1 MNTRNSSNERGVGIC
16 YTRIFAATLAAIFA
30 GMVWYGWSARTSAA
44 PGGYSTQNLSI
55 RLKAGWNLISLP
67 LQPKTPVDART
78 LLTTLLTQTHG
89 RYDELDTYANGR
101 FRPQATYH
109 GTDTRGFSGS
119 NLSLKAGQ
127 GYALYTDK
135 SGHWTVNGYD
145 VRNATEQLAKG
156 WNLVGFP
163 QAITNPPDAVA
174 TLKILLNHT
183 RGDRGMLIAAV
194 DGRFTPNQPFSTW
207 KSSTVLVYRDKTSL
221 ISSPSFVISAGQGY
235 MLYSDQAYRWKLSAA
250 VSVATASPTATR
262 ASSPSPTGTPTAN
275 TAPVTPISTLV
286 PAPTATSVVTN
297 PVAMN
302 PIQAENAL
310 PGTANWQITS
320 KTLSTDAHLIEGY
333 ASLTSV
339 NRGGTISLFVNTA
352 PATTFTIDTYRLG
365 WYQGLGARLMRT
377 DASLPGVQQPAC
389 PAEAGTGLIICGW
402 SSSLTLNIPPNW
414 TTGIYLAR
422 LTRADGFQNYI
433 IFAVRD
439 DSSRAPY
446 FFQSSVT
453 TFEAYNYWGGQ
464 SLYGGTG
471 ATEYNNDNRA
481 YKVSFD
487 RPYATPT
494 RGPWEFL
501 WREYQM
507 VRWLEREGYDVA
519 YGTDID
525 THESLAMLLQHRAFL
540 AVGHDEYW
548 SKQMRSNVETALAR
562 GVSLGF
568 FSANDMFYN
577 IRLEPSAL
585 GPDRVITCY
594 KVAKLDPMSSID
606 PSNVTV
612 QWRQAP
618 LSRPENAV
626 IGQMYG
632 EQLPAGSIGF
642 PLVVTN
648 SNAWPYNGAGVTDGT
663 SIPNVMGYEYDHV
676 VNNGFTPPGL
686 IVLSSSDPVNHLG
699 LADVTNT
706 TVYTAPSGA
715 TVFSAGSVQWDY
727 SLDSWGRGA
736 PDSRIQTM
744 TANVLARMAGSHN

>member
-1 MNTRNSSNERGVGIC
+1 
-16 YTRIFAATLAAIFA
+16 
-30 GMVWYGWSARTSAA
+30 
-44 PGGYSTQNLSI
+44 
-55 RLKAGWNLISLP
+55 
-67 LQPKTPVDART
+67 
-78 LLTTLLTQTHG
+78 
-89 RYDELDTYANGR
+89 
-101 FRPQATYH
+101 
-109 GTDTRGFSGS
+109 
-119 NLSLKAGQ
+119 
-127 GYALYTDK
+127 
-135 SGHWTVNGYD
+135 
-145 VRNATEQLAKG
+145 
-156 WNLVGFP
+156 
-163 QAITNPPDAVA
+163 
-174 TLKILLNHT
+174 
-183 RGDRGMLIAAV
+183 
-194 DGRFTPNQPFSTW
+194 
-207 KSSTVLVYRDKTSL
+207 
-221 ISSPSFVISAGQGY
+221 
-235 MLYSDQAYRWKLSAA
+235 
-250 VSVATASPTATR
+250 
-262 ASSPSPTGTPTAN
+262 
-275 TAPVTPISTLV
+275 
-286 PAPTATSVVTN
+286 
-297 PVAMN
+297 
-302 PIQAENAL
+302 
-310 PGTANWQITS
+310 
-320 KTLSTDAHLIEGY
+320 
-333 ASLTSV
+333 
-339 NRGGTISLFVNTA
+339 
-352 PATTFTIDTYRLG
+352 
-365 WYQGLGARLMRT
+365 
-377 DASLPGVQQPAC
+377 
-389 PAEAGTGLIICGW
+389 
-402 SSSLTLNIPPNW
+402 
-414 TTGIYLAR
+414 
-422 LTRADGFQNYI
+422 
-433 IFAVRD
+433 
-439 DSSRAPY
+439 
-446 FFQSSVT
+446 
-453 TFEAYNYWGGQ
+453 
-464 SLYGGTG
+464 
-471 ATEYNNDNRA
+471 
-481 YKVSFD
+481 
-487 RPYATPT
+487 
-494 RGPWEFL
+494 
-501 WREYQM
+501 
-507 VRWLEREGYDVA
+507 VA